1 MSMLN
6 TSQHRPSEFGKT
18 LRAIAAAMAEE
29 GQVTVE
35 AAQQA
40 FKMRFRFHLQS
51 KGGQLAADK
60 FARDERRRYEDSL
73 RSDNDYL

>member
-1 MSMLN
+1 
-6 TSQHRPSEFGKT
+6 
-18 LRAIAAAMAEE
+18 MAEE